1 MRGTLH
7 RKNVP
12 FHRGVIEPLSIHYRA
27 VIVGDQFYRRIILD
41 DKSCK
46 FASILRINEGKSIYY
61 LQISKIFC
69 KFADA
74 FGNTETHNLFDES
87 ESRSAYRYR
96 RWSVEESRGS
106 TGHRSG

>member
-69 KFADA
+69 KFAGV
-74 FGNTETHNLFDES
+74 FGLHRNTPTYLTKA
-87 ESRSAYRYR
+87 RAGRLIA
-96 RWSVEESRGS
+96 
-106 TGHRSG
+106 TGVGR